1 MRVAALCGLGLLAT
15 GCAYSP
21 YEAAPNSP
29 AQWQRRQEAI
39 ERREAD
45 RQAKCNQ
52 PGAATAPTCNTRPGV
67 PT

>member
-1 MRVAALCGLGLLAT
+1 MRVALLCVLGLLAT
-15 GCAYSP
+15 GCAP

-29 AQWQRRQEAI
+29 EQWQRRQDAI

-45 RQAKCNQ
+45 RQAKCIE
-52 PGAATAPTCNTRPGV
+52 PGAATKPACNTRPGA